1 MITHDRAKNFTI
13 LITKFKANIQ
23 PTENNTINYYY
34 TSNFDL
40 LGYLFMDDFNDIKNN
55 TGESKD
61 KEKMFTVNKYNMQSR
76 IVKYLKEFKQVR
88 IHELPNILK

>member
-1 MITHDRAKNFTI
+1 
-13 LITKFKANIQ
+13 
-23 PTENNTINYYY
+23 
-34 TSNFDL
+34 
-40 LGYLFMDDFNDIKNN
+40 MDDFNDIKNN

-76 IVKYLKEFKQVR
+76 IVKYLKEKKQVR